1 MVYAI
6 SLNKQVEITNPAV
19 LIEKPQVDPIEQESF
34 YITLSD
40 AIKREWLVRLNFFE
54 EANVA
59 KLELAS
65 FEDSEAFVG
74 RGIVRE
80 MDLVPFQMDT
90 KTQEI
95 LFRDIFGQIYFVQ
108 FDEIINIELL

>member
-6 SLNKQVEITNPAV
+6 SLDKQVEVTNPAV
-19 LIEKPQVDPIEQESF
+19 LIEKPQVDLVEQESF

-74 RGIVRE
+74 RGVIRE
-80 MDLVPFQMDT
+80 MDLVPFEMDPE
-90 KTQEI
+90 TQEI
-95 LFRDIFGQIYFVQ
+95 LFRDIFGQIYPVQ